1 MSEDRTH
8 CGQQF
13 SRSRHRPRRP
23 RTHFCSMY
31 RVGIGRRVTSL
42 SAEGQGGPMS
52 PSHKQPHK
60 KRGRN
65 LSLELLE
72 DRQLLSTGEGSTFA
86 IMSGNVATANQV
98 SSVQFKINPSDFTP
112 TRGGKFLLGID
123 VAADPS
129 TSVQPEIVSVK
140 NAHGRV
146 AGGLIH
152 SAYTRQIIKA
162 KKLTDPISSAVLIS
176 LPVPKASQAPA
187 VYTVQVRAANKTTGD
202 YLLGFYLPGDVAGT
216 GTVTQAD
223 LQTIKSDLGVTAS
236 SSNYNFDADV
246 QRDGEISPADLAFA
260 SMNLG
265 ASTKISPI
273 ISVNLNPADDPLN
286 DRITNFKTV
295 NFTGTVTPG
304 ATVTFTEINNNSP
317 GATTTADASGNYSIM
332 VPLGNGSNTFNVTT
346 TDAFGQS
353 ISGQISPVTY
363 STNPPKVVNTP
374 AQLTTSTTPTATP
387 ASTSTSTS

>member
-1 MSEDRTH
+1 MN
-8 CGQQF
+8 
-13 SRSRHRPRRP
+13 
-23 RTHFCSMY
+23 
-31 RVGIGRRVTSL
+31 
-42 SAEGQGGPMS
+42 

-72 DRQLLSTGEGSTFA
+72 DRQLLSAGEGSTFA
-86 IMSGNVATANQV
+86 IMSGNVATARQV
-98 SSVQFKINPSDFTP
+98 SSVPFTINPNDFTP
-112 TRGGKFLLGID
+112 ARNGKILLGID

-140 NAHGRV
+140 NAHGQV

-176 LPVPKASQAPA
+176 LPVPKAGQAPA
-187 VYTVQVRAANKTTGD
+187 DYTVQVRAANGTTGD

-236 SSNYNFDADV
+236 SSNYSFDANV
-246 QRDGEISPADLAFA
+246 TRNGKISPADLAFA
-260 SMNLG
+260 TMDLG

-273 ISVNLNPADDPLN
+273 ISVNLNPATDGPLN
-286 DRITNFKTV
+286 DRITGDKTV

-317 GATTTADASGNYSIM
+317 GATTTADASGNYSMM
-332 VPLGNGSNTFNVTT
+332 VPLGNGSNTFDVTT
-346 TDAFGQS
+346 RDAFGQS

-363 STNPPKVVNTP
+363 SANPPQVVNTP
-374 AQLTTSTTPTATP
+374 PSSTTSTTSTAT
-387 ASTSTSTS
+387 STSTSTS